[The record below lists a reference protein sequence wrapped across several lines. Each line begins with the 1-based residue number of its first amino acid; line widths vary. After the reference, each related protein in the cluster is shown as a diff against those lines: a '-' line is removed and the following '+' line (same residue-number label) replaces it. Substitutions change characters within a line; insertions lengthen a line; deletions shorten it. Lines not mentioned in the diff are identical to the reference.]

1 MEINTKLYLLT
12 ISKIEPYLNDLIDH
26 HKAQGE
32 WKTQLEITIN
42 FIASK
47 DSHETR
53 TMYTKSDNIEIILG
67 NETNE
72 FIDELFNAFL
82 QRYQKILQ
90 ESMRGSFFFYCAGL
104 LYYKFYKIRL
114 NRDGSYIISAN

>member
-1 MEINTKLYLLT
+1 MKVMEINTKLCLLT

-90 ESMRGSFFFYCAGL
+90 ESMRGSFFFIVLVCCITNFI
-104 LYYKFYKIRL
+104 K
-114 NRDGSYIISAN
+114 